1 MDRHRLHFIGY
12 ERYCAQPT
20 EVLKGLTRKVGVEV
34 DWDVFEPYTKQRKVE
49 GDVNPAKLERATRL
63 YNEMQARQRG

>member
-20 EVLKGLTRKVGVEV
+20 EVLTDLTQEVGAVV
-34 DWDVFEPYTKQRKVE
+34 DWEAFEPYTKQRKVE
-49 GDVNPAKLERATRL
+49 GDVDPAKLEKARTL